1 MTTQFYQ
8 AKVALGFN
16 NSSKSKFCELLIEAE
31 SEQMASDLINS
42 YYNDVIAHPKKTVY
56 KYSKEVDNYIPVE
69 VDVDESDCYL
79 ISANIISIKES
90 NIISFW
96 GSTEE
101 HIYILRLLVDFI
113 YYKSSPYIA
122 IGAKDFK
129 EVVDIITEAF
139 RDSRKMAMIFVSKKY
154 IKNLTDY
161 DYKNAYFDVTS
172 LKKSDMI
179 ILSCK

>member
-1 MTTQFYQ
+1 MI
-8 AKVALGFN
+8 
-16 NSSKSKFCELLIEAE
+16 IEAE

-56 KYSKEVDNYIPVE
+56 KYSKKVDNYIPVE

-79 ISANIISIKES
+79 ISANIISVKES
-90 NIISFW
+90 NIISFF
-96 GSTEE
+96 GSTKE

-122 IGAKDFK
+122 IEARDFK

-154 IKNLTDY
+154 IKNLTDDNY
-161 DYKNAYFDVTS
+161 ENAYFDVIY
-172 LKKSDMI
+172 LKQSNMRV
-179 ILSCK
+179 LSRK